1 METGLVHVY
10 TGDGKGKTTAAI
22 GLAVRALGAGG
33 RVLFA
38 QFMKGG
44 ETGELEVFQKLE
56 NIHVMR
62 CQKHFPFYSQM
73 TNEQKKEQRKQHD
86 KMLCEIV
93 DTVRQHRIDVLVL
106 DEITYP
112 CRWGLIDV
120 EQVKQLLT
128 LAEGKIE
135 VVCTGRDPEDWLL
148 DRADYITNMQAVRH
162 PFEKGI
168 GARAG
173 VEY

>member
-1 METGLVHVY
+1 MHVY

-22 GLAVRALGAGG
+22 GLAVRALGVGG

-44 ETGELEVFQKLE
+44 ETGELEVFQNLE
-56 NIHVMR
+56 NIHVIR
-62 CQKHFPFYSQM
+62 CEKHFPFYSQM
-73 TNEQKKEQRKQHD
+73 TDGQKAEQRKQHD
-86 KMLCEIV
+86 QMLYEMTEMV
-93 DTVRQHRIDVLVL
+93 MQHQIDVLVL

-112 CRWGLIDV
+112 CRWGLVDV
-120 EQVKQLLT
+120 EQVKELLK
-128 LAEGKIE
+128 LAKGQIE
-135 VVCTGRDPEDWLL
+135 VICTGREPEDWLL

-168 GARAG
+168 GARMG
-173 VEY
+173 IEY